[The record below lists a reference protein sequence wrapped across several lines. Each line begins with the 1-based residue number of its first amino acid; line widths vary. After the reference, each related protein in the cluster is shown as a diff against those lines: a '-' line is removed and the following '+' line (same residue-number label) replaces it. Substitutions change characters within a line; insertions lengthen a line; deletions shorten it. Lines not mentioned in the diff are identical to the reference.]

1 MFSIPDSKA
10 VIDLI
15 LSKTQRKTP
24 TIVHRKFSLQKIRQ
38 FYMRKIKFF
47 EQNFKFFIEKIL
59 KNFPLID
66 QLHPFFCDL
75 LNILFNRNNYKIA
88 LNQLNKAKIKISK
101 LSQTHLKFLK
111 YGNSLYNCKQLK
123 KIGFGKMC
131 KEIKKLNTPLIFLE
145 KIRCQIK
152 KIPKIDPHRKILL
165 VGGSSNTG
173 KSCLMNKLTRVN
185 DLKKNPKKKTKFLML
200 GHLINKFWTWQII
213 DTPGIT
219 NWNLNSLTSIEMQFV
234 VALMN
239 LNYRILYLID
249 LNSEFFPKIQS
260 QVKIFIELRKLLKKK
275 ERIFILAKTDL
286 GWEKS
291 IDRKKKAFIGFLNS
305 FSQKRG
311 LITKSS
317 FHDEI
322 GILEI
327 RNQSFFLRN
336 KTISEKHYFLIKK
349 KKFFKTISAENN
361 SSINLHSGQKPK
373 MDLTRRK
380 IPTNLFLVKKNFVQ
394 TWKSNF
400 RRK

>member
-1 MFSIPDSKA
+1 
-10 VIDLI
+10 
-15 LSKTQRKTP
+15 
-24 TIVHRKFSLQKIRQ
+24 
-38 FYMRKIKFF
+38 
-47 EQNFKFFIEKIL
+47 
-59 KNFPLID
+59 
-66 QLHPFFCDL
+66 
-75 LNILFNRNNYKIA
+75 
-88 LNQLNKAKIKISK
+88 
-101 LSQTHLKFLK
+101 
-111 YGNSLYNCKQLK
+111 
-123 KIGFGKMC
+123 MC

-380 IPTNLFLVKKNFVQ
+380 IPTNLFLVKKILFKLGKATSEENNFFREE
-394 TWKSNF
+394 KIRELKIEKNF
-400 RRK
+400 AQKPIKKFYVCKKNKKTLKIKLKNLNILNTSSTILKKNF